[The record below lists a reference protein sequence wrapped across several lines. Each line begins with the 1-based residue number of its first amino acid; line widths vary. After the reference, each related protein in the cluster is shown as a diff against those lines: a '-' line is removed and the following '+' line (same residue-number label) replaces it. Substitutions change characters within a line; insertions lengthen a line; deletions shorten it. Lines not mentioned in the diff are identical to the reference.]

1 MTWRGRDGKKQK
13 KWYNLMSNRPSI
25 EASPSSSQ
33 TLWRLMK
40 GMSWS
45 DEASNSLGNCHIQSA
60 GIVEDIHIGEH
71 KDASQLGSA

>member
-1 MTWRGRDGKKQK
+1 MTQRGRDAQK
-13 KWYNLMSNRPSI
+13 KKGDITVISNRPSI

-45 DEASNSLGNCHIQSA
+45 DDASNSLGNCHIQSA
-60 GIVEDIHIGEH
+60 GIVEDIHIGER